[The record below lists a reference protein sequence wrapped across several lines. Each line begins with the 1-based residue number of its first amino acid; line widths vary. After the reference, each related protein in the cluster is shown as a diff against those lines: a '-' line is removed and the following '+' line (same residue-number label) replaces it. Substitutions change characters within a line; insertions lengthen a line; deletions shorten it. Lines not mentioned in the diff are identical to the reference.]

1 MRLAE
6 MLLAFVLVAHTSLTG
21 LAARQVITREASPH
35 QTTSATGSQASGTS
49 GPLKSVEV
57 KIPAGTSVEIET
69 AYDTSSA
76 YVEEGDAI
84 SFRAV
89 GPVKVAG
96 ATVIAPSALATALV
110 VRAKK
115 RGHWGRSGKLAWSM
129 RDIVA
134 VDGQRIPLRFERK
147 AAGEGKGGE
156 VATKTVV
163 TGALLLPAFPIAP
176 VALLWGFKK
185 GRDAVIP
192 AGKRFVAFV
201 STDVVVRVAE
211 IRVD

>member
-1 MRLAE
+1 MRPAV
-6 MLLAFVLVAHTSLTG
+6 MLAFVLIAHTSLTG
-21 LAARQVITREASPH
+21 LAAQEIAREASQL
-35 QTTSATGSQASGTS
+35 QTTPATGSRANGTS
-49 GPLKSVEV
+49 GQLKSVEV
-57 KIPAGTSVEIET
+57 KIPTGTSVEIET
-69 AYDTSSA
+69 AFDISSA

-89 GPVKVAG
+89 GPVKVNG
-96 ATVIAPSALATALV
+96 LTVIAPSALATALIV
-110 VRAKK
+110 KAKK

-134 VDGQRIPLRFERK
+134 VDGQRIPLRFERE

-163 TGALLLPAFPIAP
+163 TGGLLLPLWPIAP

-192 AGKRFVAFV
+192 AGKRFVTFV
-201 STDVVVRVAE
+201 STDAVVSVAE
-211 IRVD
+211 IRRD

>member
-1 MRLAE
+1 MRPAV
-6 MLLAFVLVAHTSLTG
+6 MLLAFLLIAHTSLTG
-21 LAARQVITREASPH
+21 LAAREEVTREASQL
-35 QTTSATGSQASGTS
+35 QTTPATGSQPNGASGQ
-49 GPLKSVEV
+49 LNSVEV

-69 AYDTSSA
+69 AFDISSA

-89 GPVKVAG
+89 GPVKVNG
-96 ATVIAPSALATALV
+96 VTVIAPGALATALIV
-110 VRAKK
+110 KAKK
-115 RGHWGRSGKLAWSM
+115 RGHWGRSGHLAWSM

-134 VDGQRIPLRFERK
+134 VDGQRIPLRFERE

-163 TGALLLPAFPIAP
+163 TGALLWPIAP

-185 GRDAVIP
+185 GKDAVIP
-192 AGKRFVAFV
+192 AGKRFVTFV
-201 STDVVVRVAE
+201 STDAVVRVAE
-211 IRVD
+211 IRSD

>member
-1 MRLAE
+1 MRPAV
-6 MLLAFVLVAHTSLTG
+6 MLLAFVLIAHTSLTG
-21 LAARQVITREASPH
+21 LAAREEITREASQL
-35 QTTSATGSQASGTS
+35 QTTPATGSQANGTS
-49 GPLKSVEV
+49 GQLKSVEV
-57 KIPAGTSVEIET
+57 KIPTGTSVEIET
-69 AYDTSSA
+69 AFDISSA

-89 GPVKVAG
+89 GPVKVNG
-96 ATVIAPSALATALV
+96 LTVIAPSALATALV
-110 VRAKK
+110 VKAKK

-134 VDGQRIPLRFERK
+134 VDGQRIPLRFERE

-163 TGALLLPAFPIAP
+163 TGGLLLPLWPIAP

-192 AGKRFVAFV
+192 AGKRFVTFV
-201 STDVVVRVAE
+201 STDAVVSVAE
-211 IRVD
+211 IRRD

>member
-1 MRLAE
+1 
-6 MLLAFVLVAHTSLTG
+6 MLLVFVLIAQTSLTG
-21 LAARQVITREASPH
+21 LAAREEITQEASQL
-35 QTTSATGSQASGTS
+35 QTTPATGRQATGISRQ
-49 GPLKSVEV
+49 LKSREV
-57 KIPAGTSVEIET
+57 KITAGTSVEIET

-76 YVEEGDAI
+76 YVEDGDAI

-89 GPVKVAG
+89 GPVKVDG
-96 ATVIAPSALATALV
+96 VTVIAPSALATALV
-110 VRAKK
+110 VKAKK
-115 RGHWGRSGKLAWSM
+115 RGHWGRSGRLAWSM

-134 VDGQRIPLRFERK
+134 VDGQRIPLRFERE

-163 TGALLLPAFPIAP
+163 TGFVLLPVFPIAP

-192 AGKRFVAFV
+192 AGKRFVTFV
-201 STDVVVRVAE
+201 SRDVVVSVAE
-211 IRVD
+211 IRSD

>member
-1 MRLAE
+1 MRPAV
-6 MLLAFVLVAHTSLTG
+6 MLLAFILIAHTSLTG
-21 LAARQVITREASPH
+21 LAARKEITREAS
-35 QTTSATGSQASGTS
+35 QLRTTSATGSQPNGMSGQ
-49 GPLKSVEV
+49 LKSVEV

-69 AYDTSSA
+69 AFDISSA

-89 GPVKVAG
+89 GPMKVDG
-96 ATVIAPSALATALV
+96 VTVIAPSALATALV
-110 VRAKK
+110 VKAKK
-115 RGHWGRSGKLAWSM
+115 RGHWGRSGHLAWSM

-134 VDGQRIPLRFERK
+134 LDGQRISLRFERE
-147 AAGEGKGGE
+147 AVGEGKAGE

-163 TGALLLPAFPIAP
+163 TGGLLLPLWPIAP

-192 AGKRFVAFV
+192 AGKRFVTFV
-201 STDVVVRVAE
+201 STDAVVSVPE
-211 IRVD
+211 IRND

>member
-1 MRLAE
+1 MRPAVI
-6 MLLAFVLVAHTSLTG
+6 LLAFVLIAHTSLTG
-21 LAARQVITREASPH
+21 LAAREEITREGSQL
-35 QTTSATGSQASGTS
+35 QTTTATGSQANGTS
-49 GPLKSVEV
+49 GQLKSVEV

-69 AYDTSSA
+69 AFDVSSA

-89 GPVKVAG
+89 GPVKVNG
-96 ATVIAPSALATALV
+96 VTVIAPSALATAFV
-110 VRAKK
+110 VKAKK
-115 RGHWGRSGKLAWSM
+115 RGHWGRSGRLAWSM

-134 VDGQRIPLRFERK
+134 VDGQRIPLRFERE

-163 TGALLLPAFPIAP
+163 TGGLLLPLWPIAP

-192 AGKRFVAFV
+192 AGKRFVTFV
-201 STDVVVRVAE
+201 SADAVVSVAE
-211 IRVD
+211 IRSD